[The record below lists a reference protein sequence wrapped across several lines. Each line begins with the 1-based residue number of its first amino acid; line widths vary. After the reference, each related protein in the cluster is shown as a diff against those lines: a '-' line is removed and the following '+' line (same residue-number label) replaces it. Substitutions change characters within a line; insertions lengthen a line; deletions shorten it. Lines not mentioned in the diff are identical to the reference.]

1 MNPEIIG
8 TIAAFLTTVAYI
20 PQVAKVLK
28 HKNTQSISL
37 GMYVMITSGL
47 AAWFVYG
54 VMIDSPSVIIAN
66 AITFFLALIILVMK
80 IKHG

>member
-20 PQVAKVLK
+20 PQVIKVLK
-28 HKNTQSISL
+28 HKDTKSISL

-47 AAWFVYG
+47 AAWLLYG
-54 VMIDSPSVIIAN
+54 ILIHSPSLIIAN
-66 AITFFLALIILVMK
+66 AITVFLALVILIMK